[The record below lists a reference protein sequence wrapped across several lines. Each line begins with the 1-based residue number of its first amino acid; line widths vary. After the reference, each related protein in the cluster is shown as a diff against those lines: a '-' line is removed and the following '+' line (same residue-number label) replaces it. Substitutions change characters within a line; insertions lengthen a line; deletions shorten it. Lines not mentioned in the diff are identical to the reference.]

1 MTVTSY
7 STQLENVQTAI
18 AAIEGGAQ
26 SYSIAGRSMSRGD
39 LATLYQREQWLRA
52 QVEREASYG
61 GKIRVRGVT
70 PV

>member
-1 MTVTSY
+1 
-7 STQLENVQTAI
+7 
-18 AAIEGGAQ
+18 
-26 SYSIAGRSMSRGD
+26 MSRGD